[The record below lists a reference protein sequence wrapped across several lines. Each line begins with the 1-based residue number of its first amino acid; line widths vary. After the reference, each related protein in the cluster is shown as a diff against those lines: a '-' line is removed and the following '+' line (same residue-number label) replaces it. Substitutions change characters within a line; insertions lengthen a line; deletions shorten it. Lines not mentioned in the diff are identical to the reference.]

1 MVLRLQVQVPDATAG
16 SIFHLQADNR
26 SYTDCV
32 GARPGLIAYN
42 PGTDGRD
49 RVPCAVYTC
58 ADRLDENGAACKCSR
73 EVGRGDCAVYEH
85 GVNGATCTRCRN
97 IMVLLDGACV
107 SYHQCHRQRSVP
119 MWLCRGRLRVQIKKK
134 EKKRD
139 LPSLSPF
146 CARQGPSSHMRHQFR
161 HTLPMLAR
169 KLTKPPRAFMH
180 YKHWHNGWHSSDIK
194 HSVILSDRMLPGYG

>member
-1 MVLRLQVQVPDATAG
+1 MVLRLQVQVPLPDATAG

-26 SYTDCV
+26 SDTDCV

-73 EVGRGDCAVYEH
+73 EVGRGDCAVCEH

-97 IMVLLDGACV
+97 IMVQLDGACV
-107 SYHQCHRQRSVP
+107 SYHQPVSPATIGTHVALSGSAASADKEKR
-119 MWLCRGRLRVQIKKK
+119 KK
-134 EKKRD
+134 EG
-139 LPSLSPF
+139 S
-146 CARQGPSSHMRHQFR
+146 
-161 HTLPMLAR
+161 TLPFSLLCTTGTFVAHAA
-169 KLTKPPRAFMH
+169 P
-180 YKHWHNGWHSSDIK
+180 I
-194 HSVILSDRMLPGYG
+194 